1 MKKKLLNSFR
11 LRLYTLV
18 ALVLC
23 SAGTAWGET
32 VTFTYSDYKGNGT
45 QSTGSEYSMVKTDVS
60 ITNTKFYGNTSY
72 AQFYANGT
80 TTFTPANGVTI
91 TQVVLT
97 ASSTSYNGYQSSGTF
112 TASTGSVTG
121 STSSTTVT
129 WTGSATA
136 AFTIDNNKQ
145 IRWTSIVVTYSQGG
159 SSTQTCATPTFSVKS
174 GVYTSAR
181 SVSIESTSGATIYY
195 TTDGNNPT
203 TSSSEYK
210 SAITVSETT
219 TIKAF
224 AVKEGYNNS
233 QVASAT
239 YAILQHAGT
248 EADPYTIADARA
260 AYEAGVGTTNV
271 CVKGKVSEVSNFYET
286 NGQLTYKLYDNTIT
300 DGNEFQVFK
309 GKGLNGANFTSK
321 TDLKMYDEVVVKGDL
336 DKWGNIYEM
345 KENNQLVSLVEYL
358 EPIINVSAREIT
370 LEYDDTEGSI
380 GYSITNP
387 KEDYELSAWA
397 SSEDTWIKNIAVTA
411 DKVTFQCDEND
422 TEATRTTTI
431 SLSYSGAT
439 IVNVTVTQKHDGA
452 GRANLPFTFDGGRD
466 DIRDD
471 IEATQGLTQEGLG
484 TDYANSPKL
493 RFDDADDKPD
503 NLILHFN
510 GRPGTL
516 SFDIK
521 GNGSGSTPWAG
532 TFKVQTSENGED
544 YTDLA
549 TYTDLPSTKQSEE
562 FKDLPENAHYIK
574 WIYTEKSV
582 GNVALGNINLTEYVP
597 PKPYTLTIAEPE
609 HVTGLGI
616 WSNGTMIGIGNSGTI
631 LEGDV
636 VVVSALS
643 FEEGYELERLTV
655 TGEEEGQ
662 EVEVTFENDYWRFT
676 MPPFNATLN
685 AVAVKSPVRATYTL
699 ATSIL
704 PGKRYV
710 IASGTAD
717 GAVKVMAGQNSN
729 NRPAADA
736 TITDGVLTTLEE
748 YEFVIEGD
756 EKNGYTIYDELYGE
770 DKSGY
775 LYAASSSN
783 NYLRTQEV
791 NNKNGVWTISLDS
804 ETGAASIVAQGSNT
818 RNVMQYNNGSTL
830 FSCYASTSTTQA
842 PVYLFKK
849 VENELKQTATFT
861 ISKSCYD
868 VVGENKTYYGTFS
881 CRSVFFAPEDLTV
894 AAVTVSNGILTVTPY
909 ETSGLLALPY
919 SAGVLVSSS
928 TYGAKTINI
937 PSKIAGVQNIDNML
951 RPSGPNGI
959 TAEEMAEANP
969 DCIFY
974 RLTMHDAGSGNPGT
988 IGFWWGADKGGPFSL
1003 GANKAYLA
1011 VPSDQAG
1018 GIKGFS
1024 FSDIVDGIKAV
1035 ETAETESKA
1044 IYNLAGQR
1052 VSKMQ
1057 KGIYIVNGK
1066 KVLVK

>member
-1 MKKKLLNSFR
+1 MKKKLLNSLR

-80 TTFTPANGVTI
+80 TKFTPANGVTI

-145 IRWTSIVVTYSQGG
+145 IRWTSIVVTYTPSGA
-159 SSTQTCATPTFSVKS
+159 TPTCATPTFSVES

-203 TSSSEYK
+203 TSSSKYK
-210 SAITVSETT
+210 SAITVSETM

-271 CVKGKVSEVSNFYET
+271 YVKGKVSEVSNFYET

-336 DKWGNIYEM
+336 NKWGDIYEM

-370 LEYDDTEGSI
+370 LEYNETEGSI
-380 GYSITNP
+380 EYSITNP

-397 SSEDTWIKNIAVTA
+397 SSEDTWIKNITVTT
-411 DKVTFQCDEND
+411 DKITFECDVND

-452 GRANLPFTFDGGRD
+452 GRANLPFTFDGG
-466 DIRDD
+466 IDD
-471 IEATQGLTQEGLG
+471 IEATEGLTQEGLG
-484 TDYANSPKL
+484 TYASSPKL

-532 TFKVQTSENGED
+532 IFKVQTSENGED

-699 ATSIL
+699 ATAIY

-756 EKNGYTIYDELYGE
+756 EMNGYTIYDEQYGE

-791 NNKNGVWTISLDS
+791 NNKNGVWKITFDATSA
-804 ETGAASIVAQGSNT
+804 AASIEAQGSNS
-818 RNVMQYNNGSTL
+818 RNTMRYNSNDKL

-909 ETSGLLALPY
+909 DTGGLLALPN

-1024 FSDIVDGIKAV
+1024 FSDMVDGIKAV
-1035 ETAETESKA
+1035 ETAETEETESNA

-1052 VSKMQ
+1052 ISKMQ

>member
-1 MKKKLLNSFR
+1 MKKQLLKNLR
-11 LRLYTLV
+11 LRAVMLV
-18 ALVLC
+18 ALLC
-23 SAGTAWGET
+23 AGISGAWGET
-32 VTFTYSDYKGNGT
+32 VTWSGQDALPKEFAQIGGDSPIIIMVSQENGYTNPIRVYANTTITIQAALGYVIQSVTYEAS
-45 QSTGSEYSMVKTDVS
+45 STGDYVTNAQYATVS
-60 ITNTKFYGNTSY
+60 PQVTPTVSSKYVTWSYGNNSEVTN
-72 AQFYANGT
+72 F
-80 TTFTPANGVTI
+80 TFTPGAQTRCNSI
-91 TQVVLT
+91 
-97 ASSTSYNGYQSSGTF
+97 
-112 TASTGSVTG
+112 SVTYK
-121 STSSTTVT
+121 ST
-129 WTGSATA
+129 
-136 AFTIDNNKQ
+136 
-145 IRWTSIVVTYSQGG
+145 GG
-159 SSTQTCATPTFSVKS
+159 SSTQTCATPTFSVES
-174 GVYTSAR
+174 GVYTSTKTVTLA
-181 SVSIESTSGATIYY
+181 SADGATIYY

-210 SAITVSETT
+210 SAITVSETM
-219 TIKAF
+219 TIKAI

-248 EADPYTIADARA
+248 EADPYTIAA
-260 AYEAGVGTTNV
+260 TNV

-321 TDLKMYDEVVVKGDL
+321 GDLKWNDEVIVKGEI
-336 DKWGNIYEM
+336 DKWSTTYEF
-345 KENNQLVSLVEYL
+345 KENSQLVSLVEYL

-370 LEYDDTEGSI
+370 LKYNETEGSI
-380 GYSITNP
+380 EYSITNP

-397 SSEDTWIKNIAVTA
+397 SSEDTWIKNITVTT
-411 DKVTFQCDEND
+411 DKITFECDVND

-431 SLSYSGAT
+431 TLSYFEAT
-439 IVNVTVTQKHDGA
+439 TISVTVTQEHDGA
-452 GRANLPFTFDGGRD
+452 GRANLPFEFNGGKA
-466 DIRDD
+466 D
-471 IEATQGLTQEGLG
+471 IEATEGLTQEGLG
-484 TDYANSPKL
+484 TDYSSSPKL
-493 RFDDADDKPD
+493 KFDDADDKPD

-521 GNGSGSTPWAG
+521 GNGSGSTSWAG

-549 TYTDLPSTKQSEE
+549 TYTDLTSTKQSKEI
-562 FKDLPENAHYIK
+562 KDLPENAHYIK

-582 GNVALGNINLTEYVP
+582 GNVALGNTNLTEYVP

-631 LEGDV
+631 LEGDA

-710 IASGTAD
+710 IANGTED
-717 GAVKVMAGQNSN
+717 GAVKVMAGQTNN
-729 NRPAADA
+729 NRAGEDA

-756 EKNGYTIYDELYGE
+756 EMNGYTIYDEQYGE

-791 NNKNGVWTISLDS
+791 NNKNGVWKITFDATSA
-804 ETGAASIVAQGSNT
+804 AASIVAQGSNS
-818 RNVMQYNNGSTL
+818 RNTMRYNSSDKL
-830 FSCYASTSTTQA
+830 FSCYAPTSTTQK

-909 ETSGLLALPY
+909 DTGGLLALPN

-928 TYGAKTINI
+928 TYGAKTIDI

-1024 FSDIVDGIKAV
+1024 FSDMVDGIKAV
-1035 ETAETESKA
+1035 ETAETEETESNA